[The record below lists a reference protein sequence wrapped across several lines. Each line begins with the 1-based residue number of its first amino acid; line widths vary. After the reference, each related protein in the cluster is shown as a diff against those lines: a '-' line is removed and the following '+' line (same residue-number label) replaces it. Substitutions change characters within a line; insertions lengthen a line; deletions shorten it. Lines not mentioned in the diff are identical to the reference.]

1 MTDPHFPSVSQRQ
14 PAFNLPGV
22 VLTLLVL
29 LAGIQGLREYVLSRS
44 ADIEVL
50 LLFAFIPARV
60 IDPNV
65 LGVALP
71 GGDAAR
77 VWTFVT
83 YAFLHASWSH
93 LIFNALWL
101 AAFGSA
107 VAFRFGTTR
116 FLIYSAAGAAGG
128 ALLHLAIHSS
138 STVPLVGASAA
149 ISAHMAGAARFV
161 FAAGGPF
168 VGFQHRDPRAA
179 YRRPVPPLA
188 VTIRDGRVLT
198 FLVVWFG
205 LNIVFGLFGGAA
217 GLASG
222 AIAWE
227 AHIGGFVTGLLLFS
241 VLDPVPTHRP

>member
-1 MTDPHFPSVSQRQ
+1 MTDPRSPSVSQRQ

-29 LAGIQGLREYVLSRS
+29 LAGIQAVREYVLSRS

-60 IDPNV
+60 VDPAS

-71 GGDAAR
+71 GGEAAR

-83 YAFLHASWSH
+83 YALLHASWSH

-107 VAFRFGTTR
+107 VAFRFGTAR

-128 ALLHLAIHSS
+128 AILHVLIHPSS
-138 STVPLVGASAA
+138 VVPLVGASAA

-179 YRRPVPPLA
+179 YRRPVAPLSA
-188 VTIRDGRVLT
+188 MVRDRRVMT
-198 FLVVWFG
+198 FLLVWFG
-205 LNIVFGLFGGAA
+205 LNILFGLFGGTA

-241 VLDPVPTHRP
+241 YLDPVPAHRP